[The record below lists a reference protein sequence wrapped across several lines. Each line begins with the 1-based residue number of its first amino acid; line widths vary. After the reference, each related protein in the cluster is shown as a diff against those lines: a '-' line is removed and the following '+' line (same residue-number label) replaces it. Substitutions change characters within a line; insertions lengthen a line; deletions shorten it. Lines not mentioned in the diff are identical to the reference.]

1 MADVIPWLY
10 FWGFLW
16 FWLSSHFFDV
26 KLWRR
31 DPTRSQSIEIFASMF
46 WPITVPARYLNLRL
60 RKIKD
65 TKEGRSN
72 G

>member
-1 MADVIPWLY
+1 MADIIPWLY

-16 FWLSSHFFDV
+16 FWLSGNFFDV

-31 DPTRSQSIEIFASMF
+31 DPVRSQSIEIFASMF
-46 WPITVPARYLNLRL
+46 WPIAVPVRYMNLRL

-65 TKEGRSN
+65 TKEGRKDE
-72 G
+72 